1 MAHDTAGCDTSGVSV
16 EDQAIG
22 ERARKIRRRRGLSVE
37 AAAGLAGVDK
47 SFLSRLETG
56 KRAFTR
62 RGLLEDLAA
71 ALSCSVADLT
81 GQPFISADRDTT
93 SAAHALPEVAAALYD
108 STLDDVPDVP
118 ARPLDELVMAA
129 SQALAL
135 SDDVQ
140 LHLAGRGLGAL
151 LTELHVHAVTGN
163 SDDRRAALAALIE
176 ALIVARSLAGTVG
189 HAELAVAATRRGYD
203 AARALER
210 PDLVGL
216 MAMGRTMT
224 LGRIGARHRA
234 LTVADK
240 VLAELPT
247 GPVGQDT
254 TTAQA
259 RGMLHLSAALVSAR
273 AGSAGDTTTHLDEA
287 RDLAKAVGERNHLRY
302 HFGPANVTAW
312 ELSIAVETGNGP
324 DVVERQAATPIDLS
338 VFRSRDREASVQF
351 DRARAWAQAGGDR
364 DDQVIRA
371 LDTADRL
378 APIRVR
384 TDPIARDLVLDVD
397 RRAKR
402 RLWELTS
409 LKNRLGVA

>member
-1 MAHDTAGCDTSGVSV
+1 MSERTCDSGGYGTNGGVSA

-37 AAAGLAGVDK
+37 TAAGLAGIDK

-62 RGLLEDLAA
+62 RGLLEDLAS

-81 GQPFISADRDTT
+81 GQPFISADRDTV
-93 SAAHALPEVAAALYD
+93 AAAQALPDVAAALYD
-108 STLDDVPDVP
+108 STLTEVPDVP

-129 SQALAL
+129 GQALAL

-151 LTELHVHAVTGN
+151 LTELHVHVVTGD
-163 SDDRRAALAALIE
+163 SDDRRTALAALIE

-203 AARALER
+203 AARVLER

-234 LTVADK
+234 LKVADK

-273 AGSAGDTTTHLDEA
+273 AGSAGDTTAHLDEA
-287 RDLAKAVGERNHLRY
+287 RDLAKAVGERNHMRY
-302 HFGPANVTAW
+302 HFGPAK
-312 ELSIAVETGNGP
+312 
-324 DVVERQAATPIDLS
+324 
-338 VFRSRDREASVQF
+338 RSRLGADHR
-351 DRARAWAQAGGDR
+351 GG
-364 DDQVIRA
+364 V
-371 LDTADRL
+371 
-378 APIRVR
+378 
-384 TDPIARDLVLDVD
+384 
-397 RRAKR
+397 
-402 RLWELTS
+402 
-409 LKNRLGVA
+409 G

>member
-1 MAHDTAGCDTSGVSV
+1 
-16 EDQAIG
+16 
-22 ERARKIRRRRGLSVE
+22 
-37 AAAGLAGVDK
+37 
-47 SFLSRLETG
+47 
-56 KRAFTR
+56 
-62 RGLLEDLAA
+62 
-71 ALSCSVADLT
+71 LT
-81 GQPFISADRDTT
+81 GQRIISADRDT
-93 SAAHALPEVAAALYD
+93 AAAAGAIPEVAAALYD
-108 STLDDVPDVP
+108 STLDDVPNVP
-118 ARPLDELVMAA
+118 ARPLDELVMYA

-140 LHLAGRGLGAL
+140 LHLAGRGLGSL
-151 LTELHVHAVTGN
+151 ITELHVHGVTG
-163 SDDRRAALAALIE
+163 DTDTRRAALAALIE
-176 ALIVARSLAGTVG
+176 ALTVARSLAGTVG
-189 HAELAVAATRRGYD
+189 HAELAVTATRRGYD

-234 LTVADK
+234 LKVAEK
-240 VLAELPT
+240 VLGELPT
-247 GPVGQDT
+247 GPVGEDT

-273 AGSAGDTTTHLDEA
+273 AGSTEATTHLDEA
-287 RDLAKAVGERNHLRY
+287 RDLAKAVGERNHMRY
-302 HFGPANVTAW
+302 HFGPANVGAW
-312 ELSIAVETGNGP
+312 ELTIAVESCNGP
-324 DVVERQAATPIDLS
+324 EVAERHTTIPINLAA
-338 VFRSRDREASVQF
+338 FRSRDREASFQF
-351 DRARAWAQAGGDR
+351 DLARAWAQAGGDR

-384 TDPIARDLVLDVD
+384 TDPIARDLVFDVD